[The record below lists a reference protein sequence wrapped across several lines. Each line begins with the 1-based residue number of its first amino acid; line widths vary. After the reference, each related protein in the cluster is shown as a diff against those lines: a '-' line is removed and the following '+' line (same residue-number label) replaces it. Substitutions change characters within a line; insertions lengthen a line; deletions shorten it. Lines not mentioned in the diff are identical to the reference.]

1 MELRKRIKLLEAQK
15 EAYQKDLEALLSG
28 GIDDVAPDEISFT
41 VEEINRIE
49 KELAS
54 IRDVYRHE

>member
-1 MELRKRIKLLEAQK
+1 MELRQRIRSLEAQK
-15 EAYQKDLEALLSG
+15 ESYEKDLEALLSG
-28 GIDDVAPDEISFT
+28 GIYNVAPDEISFT
-41 VEEINRIE
+41 VDQINRIE